1 MNWYLGILYQTYET
15 CNHNS
20 DINLALLMG
29 WYCRASEHL
38 KDSQDNW
45 ITCVKL
51 RCGDSANSSSDGSLT
66 PPAVCN
72 SIVLMS
78 ATLPRYRNI
87 FRKTRGLAEHL
98 PAEFRWRLLQQS
110 LPRKMQGKH
119 FPWFLSFRRNY
130 GSSIVKEKTW
140 QSIKLKNFNLWYRLA
155 GKFIP
160 SKMHRCNS
168 STIAKHAKE
177 RL

>member
-1 MNWYLGILYQTYET
+1 MEISYLWPLLEMNLYLGVLYQTYET

-20 DINLALLMG
+20 DINLMG

-87 FRKTRGLAEHL
+87 IRKTRGWQNTFQLSLDEDFSNRASLERCKVNTFL
-98 PAEFRWRLLQQS
+98 DSLVLEETMAVLL
-110 LPRKMQGKH
+110 
-119 FPWFLSFRRNY
+119 
-130 GSSIVKEKTW
+130 
-140 QSIKLKNFNLWYRLA
+140 
-155 GKFIP
+155 
-160 SKMHRCNS
+160 
-168 STIAKHAKE
+168 
-177 RL
+177 